1 MAPSPIVSYD
11 PPVGAVAE
19 HTDDTEGLAML
30 VTCSRALA
38 AGLFLLAGAALDPA
52 SAQRRN
58 DLFTVSPVPVDV
70 TAENAI
76 AARDHAIAEG
86 EQRAFRML
94 IERLVQPEDRKNV
107 PKVTAAKMND
117 LVQGFQVAHERRS
130 GVRYLAD
137 YTVHFR
143 ADAVRQFLTNAGVSF
158 AEVSSKPVL
167 VLPVYTLNGNSLLWE
182 DSNAW
187 RVAWQNSNPG
197 TGLVPVVRPL
207 GEIEDLQA
215 IDASG
220 ATAGD
225 DGKLLA
231 IAQRYGNPDVLVSTA
246 TPRMEGGT
254 LSGIDV
260 ATTRYTPGSPGG
272 EQHFV
277 VNDTANP
284 GESADALMA
293 RAIGDTMQQVE
304 QAWKDASTPDAKAGG
319 VLLARVPAASL
330 QDWVA
335 VRDRL
340 SGVPVVRGSRL
351 ISLDRQGARVEL
363 HYIGDPQQLRLALGQ
378 RDLELS
384 GNDPDWVLQ
393 RRAAEAAPVAPAAAP
408 AAEAAPH

>member
-1 MAPSPIVSYD
+1 
-11 PPVGAVAE
+11 
-19 HTDDTEGLAML
+19 ML

-58 DLFTVSPVPVDV
+58 DLFTISPVPVDI

-107 PKVTAAKMND
+107 PKVTTAKMND
-117 LVQGFQVAHERRS
+117 LVQGFEVAHERRS

-143 ADAVRQFLTNAGVSF
+143 GEAVRQLLRDAGISF

-187 RVAWQNSNPG
+187 RNAWQNSNPG

-207 GEIEDLQA
+207 GQIEDLQA
-215 IDASG
+215 IDAGG

-231 IAQRYGNPDVLVSTA
+231 IAQRYGNADVLVSIA
-246 TPRMEGGT
+246 TPRMEGGALT
-254 LSGIDV
+254 GLDV
-260 ATTRYTPGSPGG
+260 TTTRYTPGSPGG
-272 EQHFV
+272 EQRWV
-277 VNDTANP
+277 IADVANP

-304 QAWKDASTPDAKAGG
+304 QAWKNASTPDAKAGG

-351 ISLDRQGARVEL
+351 VSLDRQGARIEL

-393 RRAAEAAPVAPAAAP
+393 RRAAEAAPAAP